1 LGSNKHRDV
10 REWWVDEGLE
20 ESTIAIDSWS
30 GLLRESKV
38 SA

>member
-10 REWWVDEGLE
+10 LEWWVDEDLE

-30 GLLRESKV
+30 GLLSGSKV